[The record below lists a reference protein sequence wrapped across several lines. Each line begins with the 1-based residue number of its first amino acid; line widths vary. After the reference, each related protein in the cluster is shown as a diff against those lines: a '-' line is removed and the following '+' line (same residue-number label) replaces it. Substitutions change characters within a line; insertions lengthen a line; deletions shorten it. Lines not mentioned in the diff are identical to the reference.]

1 MRLVLVGLTVALIYP
16 ALKVDSTLEP
26 LWYWSTLVALTAL
39 SLLLFKRFFTFFLI
53 TALLA
58 YNFADLNSSQ
68 TFHSMVLPAYIWLS
82 IIVLLITAILTFPDL
97 LGQKTN
103 PSDPGSSI
111 DGFGCGGDGG
121 CGGD

>member
-1 MRLVLVGLTVALIYP
+1 MRTILIGIDVVLIYL
-16 ALKVDSTLEP
+16 AITFNSAAEP
-26 LWYWSTLVALTAL
+26 FKYWLALTALTIL
-39 SLLLFKRFFTFFLI
+39 SLLLFKKFFTFFLA
-53 TALLA
+53 TTLLA
-58 YNFADLNSSQ
+58 YGYADLNSPQ
-68 TFHSMVLPAYIWLS
+68 AFYSMVLPAYLWFS
-82 IIVLLITAILTFPDL
+82 IIMLLVTAIFTFPEL

>member
-1 MRLVLVGLTVALIYP
+1 MRLILIGITVALIYP
-16 ALKVDSTLEP
+16 ALKLDSSVEP
-26 LWYWSTLVALTAL
+26 LWYWSTLAALTVL
-39 SLLLFKRFFTFFLI
+39 SLLLFQKFFTFFLV

-58 YNFADLNSSQ
+58 YGYADLNSTQAFYSLI
-68 TFHSMVLPAYIWLS
+68 LPAYVWLS
-82 IIVLLITAILTFPDL
+82 VIVLLITAILTFPEL
-97 LGQKTN
+97 LGQKRH

>member
-1 MRLVLVGLTVALIYP
+1 MRLILVGLTAALIYP

-26 LWYWSTLVALTAL
+26 LWYWLILTVLTAL
-39 SLLLFKRFFTFFLI
+39 SLLIFKRFFTFFLI

-82 IIVLLITAILTFPDL
+82 VIVLLITAILTFPDL
-97 LGQKTN
+97 LGQRTN
-103 PSDPGSSI
+103 HSDPGSSI
-111 DGFGCGGDGG
+111 DDFGCGGDGG
-121 CGGD
+121 GD